1 MDSEQSNQPLTNAE
15 RQKRYRGKMKND
27 PAFQQ
32 KNKSRNA
39 KNYINKKAQNPDE
52 ELEKARIRKER
63 SRAKSRIEK
72 KEEVISS
79 SKMVKKVSKLLPN
92 SPNSKLN
99 ILKRVGKIHGIQ
111 ILTSKQSRTSI
122 LSDSEQKIIV
132 DF

>member
-1 MDSEQSNQPLTNAE
+1 
-15 RQKRYRGKMKND
+15 MKND

-72 KEEVISS
+72 KKKLSPQ
-79 SKMVKKVSKLLPN
+79 VKW
-92 SPNSKLN
+92 
-99 ILKRVGKIHGIQ
+99 LKKF
-111 ILTSKQSRTSI
+111 
-122 LSDSEQKIIV
+122 LS
-132 DF
+132 

>member
-1 MDSEQSNQPLTNAE
+1 MIIFLKKSIIDLPNIKKISFYLQTINMDSEQSNQPLTNAE

-72 KEEVISS
+72 KKKLSPQ
-79 SKMVKKVSKLLPN
+79 VKWLKKFLSYCP
-92 SPNSKLN
+92 
-99 ILKRVGKIHGIQ
+99 ILQ
-111 ILTSKQSRTSI
+111 ILN
-122 LSDSEQKIIV
+122 
-132 DF
+132 